1 MTHMVNEA
9 DDQPAPSFKTVG
21 LSDHIPL
28 LRYDP
33 LFYIRTPSMRNKL
46 AMNVKTQVPQAPV
59 ETR

>member
-21 LSDHIPL
+21 LSDRIPP
-28 LRYDP
+28 LRSDP
-33 LFYIRTPSMRNKL
+33 LFYILAPSMWNKL
-46 AMNVKTQVPQAPV
+46 AMNVKTQAHQAPV